1 MLFLS
6 FRPYFSLF
14 SLILSASS
22 PAFIHLFTF
31 SFSLSL
37 FADCID
43 TETSVCV
50 CVSLSQDEQSSV
62 AMLKKHQIL
71 EQAVEDY
78 ADTVHQ
84 LSSTSRGLVAA
95 GHPDR

>member
-1 MLFLS
+1 MCLGSEGNYPQNF
-6 FRPYFSLF
+6 
-14 SLILSASS
+14 
-22 PAFIHLFTF
+22 
-31 SFSLSL
+31 L
-37 FADCID
+37 FAF
-43 TETSVCV
+43 
-50 CVSLSQDEQSSV
+50 QDEQSSV

>member
-1 MLFLS
+1 M
-6 FRPYFSLF
+6 
-14 SLILSASS
+14 
-22 PAFIHLFTF
+22 
-31 SFSLSL
+31 
-37 FADCID
+37 
-43 TETSVCV
+43 SVCV
-50 CVSLSQDEQSSV
+50 SQDEQSSV

-84 LSSTSRGLVAA
+84 LSSISRGLVAA

>member
-1 MLFLS
+1 MLVKIDCKSTFVWFCLLPSSCLCLGSEGSYPQNFLS
-6 FRPYFSLF
+6 
-14 SLILSASS
+14 
-22 PAFIHLFTF
+22 AF
-31 SFSLSL
+31 
-37 FADCID
+37 
-43 TETSVCV
+43 
-50 CVSLSQDEQSSV
+50 QDEQSSV

>member
-1 MLFLS
+1 MTLCFIVLSLSGSLSSFFTFPNLNLS
-6 FRPYFSLF
+6 FCFLRDFRLRVF
-14 SLILSASS
+14 
-22 PAFIHLFTF
+22 
-31 SFSLSL
+31 
-37 FADCID
+37 
-43 TETSVCV
+43 
-50 CVSLSQDEQSSV
+50 QDEQSSV

-95 GHPDR
+95 EHPDR

>member
-1 MLFLS
+1 MSEFLS
-6 FRPYFSLF
+6 FCFLRDFRLRVF
-14 SLILSASS
+14 
-22 PAFIHLFTF
+22 
-31 SFSLSL
+31 
-37 FADCID
+37 
-43 TETSVCV
+43 
-50 CVSLSQDEQSSV
+50 QDEQSSV

-95 GHPDR
+95 EHPDR